1 MKNKNTDYTP
11 QPLRDSSP
19 KRRGAILSV
28 VSLVLVTLLSCVDNG
43 ATFPEDVD
51 GVYYGDLHVG
61 DYTQRSVGIS
71 VTETSDTTVDVFFD
85 NVKFAAAMPLKI
97 DITVKDVPSIKS
109 GNVLRF
115 SAVDIDPYMNRE
127 QEPQPE
133 YRFATI
139 VGAIEESG
147 LVLEARMSDDLKSS
161 RAGKTFSFKG
171 TCDEWK

>member
-1 MKNKNTDYTP
+1 MKKT
-11 QPLRDSSP
+11 
-19 KRRGAILSV
+19 ILTLFYLML
-28 VSLVLVTLLSCVDNG
+28 LVSCVENG
-43 ATFPEDVD
+43 TTFPDDTD
-51 GVYYGDLHVG
+51 GVYYGDLVVG

-97 DITVKDVPSIKS
+97 DITVKGVPCVKV
-109 GNVLRF
+109 GNVLSF

-133 YRFATI
+133 YRFAVI
-139 VGAIEESG
+139 SGAVEGCE

-161 RAGKTFSFKG
+161 RAGKRFSFKG
-171 TCDEWK
+171 TCN